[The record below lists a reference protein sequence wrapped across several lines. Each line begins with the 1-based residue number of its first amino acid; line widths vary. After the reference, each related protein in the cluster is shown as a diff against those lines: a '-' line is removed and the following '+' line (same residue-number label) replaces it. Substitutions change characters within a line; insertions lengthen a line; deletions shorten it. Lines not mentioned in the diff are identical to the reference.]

1 MPFKGAPG
9 GVQLAEVGG
18 VLEVLINCRIF
29 NCRKDEFVVNRSLLE
44 LSGKCVNVLC
54 VFAGNWGG
62 RGEEVETLKN
72 RNNDV

>member
-1 MPFKGAPG
+1 
-9 GVQLAEVGG
+9 
-18 VLEVLINCRIF
+18 
-29 NCRKDEFVVNRSLLE
+29 
-44 LSGKCVNVLC
+44 VLC